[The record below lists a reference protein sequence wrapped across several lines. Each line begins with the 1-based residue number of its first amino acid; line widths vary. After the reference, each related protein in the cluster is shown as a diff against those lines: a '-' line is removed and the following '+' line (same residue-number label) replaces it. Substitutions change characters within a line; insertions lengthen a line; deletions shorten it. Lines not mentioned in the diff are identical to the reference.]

1 MPREECNSSCVLPFT
16 MSEAALFVS
25 PSHFEIQPKSKEEK
39 KKRKENKAK
48 SHPSTRQ
55 SRWTGAKLSLSDNS
69 LEGTAECRTSRSSN
83 AAKPAS
89 PWSKE
94 SQQPTS
100 FLSAMETVPL
110 LREVTGT
117 RELQSQGHQLPGQ
130 SVSKASSFSPGRAT
144 LPSTDAVTSRRGS
157 VR

>member
-1 MPREECNSSCVLPFT
+1 MPGEEFNSSCVLPFT
-16 MSEAALFVS
+16 MSEVAPVVS
-25 PSHFEIQPKSKEEK
+25 PSHFEIQPKSKGEKK

-55 SRWTGAKLSLSDNS
+55 SRWTGVNLSLSDNS
-69 LEGTAECRTSRSSN
+69 FEGTAEYRTSRSSN

-94 SQQPTS
+94 SQQPSS

-130 SVSKASSFSPGRAT
+130 SVSKESSFSQAEPHC
-144 LPSTDAVTSRRGS
+144 LPRMQ
-157 VR
+157 